1 MNSIERG
8 VVYAVVHCKGAA
20 INNSTTVL
28 LLRSESL
35 RTLGRFASKTPCRA
49 CLHVRTACRTPASP
63 CGCLVAPPAA
73 SGLPCGDRFAGGQGV
88 FGTRPCGPRLRAVL
102 GLHLTV
108 QQKHLA
114 RPRTGSGGGA
124 LPPSSFF
131 AACRLRL
138 RLRQKTRR
146 LPHQAAAWTGAGAP
160 TSPSLAA
167 CPLRSRLAAREGKA
181 APLMRRLGIHFQT
194 YEPLWPVEGVA
205 LRRIF
210 LIVYSSSRGIGRR
223 GENDARPALFPLA
236 AQRCGA
242 STAPRPT
249 RRRSSW

>member
-8 VVYAVVHCKGAA
+8 VVYAVVYCKGAA

-63 CGCLVAPPAA
+63 CGCLGAPPAA
-73 SGLPCGDRFAGGQGV
+73 SGLPFGDRFAGGQGV

-146 LPHQAAAWTGAGAP
+146 LPHQAAAWTGARAP

-167 CPLRSRLAAREGKA
+167 CPLRSRLAACDGKA
-181 APLMRRLGIHFQT
+181 APPYLQ
-194 YEPLWPVEGVA
+194 A
-205 LRRIF
+205 
-210 LIVYSSSRGIGRR
+210 
-223 GENDARPALFPLA
+223 
-236 AQRCGA
+236 
-242 STAPRPT
+242 
-249 RRRSSW
+249 RRSYSNP